1 MSVIKAV
8 IMAGGSGTRLWPLST
23 AAHPKQFLALHDND
37 TMIQATI
44 KRLSS
49 LDIKS
54 TITICNEDHRFFVA
68 EQLREVDKLGSII
81 LEPVGRNTAPAIAL
95 AALSSTDDELLLV
108 LSADHVIQDKR
119 AFTKTIIEAIP
130 LAESG
135 KLVTFG
141 IVADRPHDGYG
152 YIKRGLKQGAGY
164 VVNKFVE
171 KPSIKV
177 AEKYLDSGNYYWNS
191 GMFLFKKSR
200 YLAELKEFRPDIYES
215 CESSMKDIQIDA
227 DFIRINKHKFE
238 ACPSESVDYAV
249 MEKTSDAV
257 VVPMD
262 AGWSDIGSWSSLFD
276 VSKKDSKGNTIYGD
290 VVLYNSSNSY
300 IRSSGKLVVA
310 VGVDDLVV
318 VSSKDAIMVAHKD
331 SVQDVKKIV
340 QEFKG
345 LFSKASHLG

>member
-68 EQLREVDKLGSII
+68 EQLREVDELGSII

-95 AALSSTDDELLLV
+95 AALSSTDDELLLI

-119 AFTKTIIEAIP
+119 AFTKTIMEAIP

-164 VVNKFVE
+164 VVNKLVE
-171 KPSIKV
+171 KPRIKV
-177 AEKYLDSGNYYWNS
+177 AEKNLNSEKYY
-191 GMFLFKKSR
+191 
-200 YLAELKEFRPDIYES
+200 
-215 CESSMKDIQIDA
+215 
-227 DFIRINKHKFE
+227 
-238 ACPSESVDYAV
+238 
-249 MEKTSDAV
+249 
-257 VVPMD
+257 
-262 AGWSDIGSWSSLFD
+262 
-276 VSKKDSKGNTIYGD
+276 
-290 VVLYNSSNSY
+290 
-300 IRSSGKLVVA
+300 
-310 VGVDDLVV
+310 
-318 VSSKDAIMVAHKD
+318 
-331 SVQDVKKIV
+331 
-340 QEFKG
+340 
-345 LFSKASHLG
+345 